1 MQRADGGQYRVTV
14 QPKWQ
19 HNLGPILA
27 QFLHHW
33 SLVRIWGLFWFILW
47 LKYLRFS
54 EARSG
59 SPLVEPFKALA
70 ILVYFGPGLAENYGP
85 IYLLARALIL
95 VQEAKV
101 KKFWA
106 QEKCKE
112 CTRKEGVIS
121 TFISLP
127 PSIPSHFSCT
137 KTHFPFSLKCLP
149 HRLSDVIQSV
159 YPFTLFN
166 IYQAICIF
174 WWL

>member
-1 MQRADGGQYRVTV
+1 MQRADSGQYRVTV

-27 QFLHHW
+27 QFLHHC
-33 SLVRIWGLFWFILW
+33 SVVRIWVLFWFILW

-54 EARSG
+54 EARFG

-112 CTRKEGVIS
+112 CTRKEGVIW

-127 PSIPSHFSCT
+127 PSLTYISLAPRPT
-137 KTHFPFSLKCLP
+137 FPFLWNACP
-149 HRLSDVIQSV
+149 
-159 YPFTLFN
+159 TG
-166 IYQAICIF
+166 
-174 WWL
+174 